1 MRYDCVWPLRDTSKL
16 LRGQVGGIWQD
27 RLFGAQRWAAFFGA
41 NRATLVCALA
51 FGSML
56 TPATVDHWHHRLP
69 GRLVRSNTWL
79 GTEEEGGGGVEGG
92 RRGRRRCTCA
102 LLAAGD

>member
-1 MRYDCVWPLRDTSKL
+1 MSKL
-16 LRGQVGGIWQD
+16 FRGQVDRIWQD
-27 RLFGAQRWAAFFGA
+27 RLFDAQRWARFFGA

-51 FGSML
+51 LCSML

-79 GTEEEGGGGVEGG
+79 STEEEGGREVMAEREEEMHLRPATGW
-92 RRGRRRCTCA
+92 R
-102 LLAAGD
+102 LACKC